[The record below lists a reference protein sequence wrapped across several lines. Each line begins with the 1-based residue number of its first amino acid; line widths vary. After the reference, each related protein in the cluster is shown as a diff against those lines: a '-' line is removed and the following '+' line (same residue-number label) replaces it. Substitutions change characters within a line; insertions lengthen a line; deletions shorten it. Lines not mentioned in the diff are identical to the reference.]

1 MIINKID
8 NNNYIIKIINTTLDI
23 YKPNILEE
31 ITTKIIKKIK
41 NKNKLE
47 KLILLE
53 FYQIKEYG
61 IIILLKSIKTLQTNN
76 ETEVKITI
84 HTDYPALYKIDYNL
98 IKENN
103 LSKNNIYY
111 YKDNFYLE
119 IKNTISKKDYLY
131 LLELSEITYK
141 NTLNILNYGLKIKL

>member
-31 ITTKIIKKIK
+31 ITTKIIK
-41 NKNKLE
+41 
-47 KLILLE
+47 LLE
-53 FYQIKEYG
+53 FYKIKEYG

>member
-8 NNNYIIKIINTTLDI
+8 NTNYIIKIINTTLDI
-23 YKPNILEE
+23 YNPNTLEK
-31 ITTKIIKKIK
+31 ITNKIIKKI
-41 NKNKLE
+41 NNKLE
-47 KLILLE
+47 KLILLQ
-53 FYQIKEYG
+53 FYQIKNYG
-61 IIILLKSIKTLQTNN
+61 IIILLKSIKNSQTNN
-76 ETEVKITI
+76 KTEVKITI
-84 HTDYPALYKIDYNL
+84 HTNYPILYKIDYNL

-119 IKNTISKKDYLY
+119 IKNTISQKDYLY

>member
-47 KLILLE
+47 KLIL
-53 FYQIKEYG
+53 
-61 IIILLKSIKTLQTNN
+61 
-76 ETEVKITI
+76 
-84 HTDYPALYKIDYNL
+84 
-98 IKENN
+98 
-103 LSKNNIYY
+103 
-111 YKDNFYLE
+111 
-119 IKNTISKKDYLY
+119 
-131 LLELSEITYK
+131 
-141 NTLNILNYGLKIKL
+141 